1 MKSGDIVYLP
11 VEFLEEDEDTTG
23 NYVRLKYVDY
33 ENNTHIFW
41 VKKDVLSE
49 FSADDLFCALK
60 KLKKLSFDERYQLF
74 NHLFD
79 KKCGFFLDIF
89 DDLTTDEII
98 KSCEGIREPQIGD
111 VYIHTADG
119 KRYIIYYYDGAKYGL
134 LDDTGVYS
142 YSRTTLSEFFS
153 FSGETVNLNPI
164 LSKIKKGDK

>member
-11 VEFLEEDEDTTG
+11 VEFLVLDTTG
-23 NYVRLKYVDY
+23 NSARLKYVDN

-41 VKKDVLSE
+41 ADKDVLSE
-49 FSADDLFCALK
+49 FSADDLFGALK
-60 KLKKLSFDERYQLF
+60 ELKKLSFDERYQLF
-74 NHLFD
+74 N
-79 KKCGFFLDIF
+79 KRCGFFIDIF
-89 DDLTTDEII
+89 DTLTTDEII

-142 YSRTTLSEFFS
+142 YSRTTLGEFFS
-153 FSGETVNLNPI
+153 FSGETVNLNSVFRN
-164 LSKIKKGDK
+164 LKGG

>member
-33 ENNTHIFW
+33 ENNTLFFW
-41 VKKDVLSE
+41 VEKDALSE
-49 FSADDLFCALK
+49 FSADDLFGALK
-60 KLKKLSFDERYQLF
+60 KLKELSFDERYQLF
-74 NHLFD
+74 NHLFN
-79 KKCGFFLDIF
+79 KKCGFFLDMF

-98 KSCEGIREPQIGD
+98 KSCDSIREPQIGD

-134 LDDTGVYS
+134 LDDTGVHS
-142 YSRTTLSEFFS
+142 WSRTTLREFFT
-153 FSGETVNLNPI
+153 FSGETVNLNPV
-164 LSKIKKGDK
+164 LKNLKGG

>member
-41 VKKDVLSE
+41 VEKDALSE
-49 FSADDLFCALK
+49 FTADDLFSALN
-60 KLKKLSFDERYQLF
+60 KLKELSFDERYQLF
-74 NHLFD
+74 N
-79 KKCGFFLDIF
+79 KKCGFFIDMF
-89 DDLTTDEII
+89 DVLTTDEII
-98 KSCEGIREPQIGD
+98 KSCDGIREPQIGD

-142 YSRTTLSEFFS
+142 YSRNTLGEFFS
-153 FSGETVNLNPI
+153 FSGETVDLNLVFKN
-164 LSKIKKGDK
+164 LKGG

>member
-41 VKKDVLSE
+41 VEKDALSE
-49 FSADDLFCALK
+49 FTADDLFSALK
-60 KLKKLSFDERYQLF
+60 KLKELSFDERYQLF
-74 NHLFD
+74 N
-79 KKCGFFLDIF
+79 KKCGFFIDMF
-89 DDLTTDEII
+89 DVLTTDEII
-98 KSCEGIREPQIGD
+98 KSCDGIREPQIGD

-142 YSRTTLSEFFS
+142 YSRNTLGEFFS
-153 FSGETVNLNPI
+153 FSGETVDLNLVFKN
-164 LSKIKKGDK
+164 LKGG